1 MRLIWRLYSFRH
13 SRECVEHRGNEVVF
27 FGQALRK
34 KQAWKSGRNAPGE
47 SWTTDMIILDDI
59 TAKAKETKQII
70 GFDEGLI

>member
-1 MRLIWRLYSFRH
+1 MLNTEEMELS
-13 SRECVEHRGNEVVF
+13 SLGKVEERNKPENQDV
-27 FGQALRK
+27 
-34 KQAWKSGRNAPGE
+34 NAPGE

>member
-1 MRLIWRLYSFRH
+1 MLAH
-13 SRECVEHRGNEVVF
+13 H
-27 FGQALRK
+27 K
-34 KQAWKSGRNAPGE
+34 KPENAPGE